1 MLGLTEIDTYVYI
14 RGRVRKQLDRT
25 EFRTNRPGQMRMAG
39 NESRT
44 TSLQR
49 LQQQLQ
55 QIERSRRLP
64 AGKDRQQ
71 TDDEVVSTG
80 ISPLDKLL
88 PAGGFR
94 RGTIVEWLS
103 EGGAAAADLLALLSA
118 QPILQTGGA
127 LVVIDREANFYPPA
141 ASVVGMDLE
150 NMIVVRPNKT
160 DEALWTL
167 EQSLRSGGVAV
178 SLCRIGRCSSR
189 VFRRLQLAVEAGG
202 GLGFLIRPA
211 AAHREVSWAEVRL
224 LVQPLVAGE
233 RKAGR
238 GSPVCFSRQAAV
250 GAARNS
256 VRRCKR
262 PNDSRRLRVELLRCR
277 TGETGRT
284 VELNINDETGLV
296 HSVSQLATAA
306 HSECAAGA

>member
-1 MLGLTEIDTYVYI
+1 MV
-14 RGRVRKQLDRT
+14 
-25 EFRTNRPGQMRMAG
+25 G

-44 TSLQR
+44 VSLQR

-55 QIERSRRLP
+55 QIERSRRPP
-64 AGKDRQQ
+64 AGEDWQQ

-80 ISPLDKLL
+80 ISPLDRLL

-103 EGGAAAADLLALLSA
+103 EGETAAADVLALLSA
-118 QPILQTGGA
+118 RPILQTGGA
-127 LVVIDREANFYPPA
+127 LVIIDREADFYPPA
-141 ASVVGMDLE
+141 ASTVGMDLE
-150 NMIVVRPNKT
+150 NMIVVRPNNT

-189 VFRRLQLAVEAGG
+189 AFRRLQLAVEAGG

-211 AAHREVSWAEVRL
+211 AAHREISWAEVRL
-224 LVQPLVAGE
+224 LVQALVAGE
-233 RKAGR
+233 TAG
-238 GSPVCFSRQAAV
+238 
-250 GAARNS
+250 ARLNPS
-256 VRRCKR
+256 
-262 PNDSRRLRVELLRCR
+262 NDGRRLRVELLRCR
-277 TGETGRT
+277 TGVTGRT

-296 HSVSQLATAA
+296 HSVSQLAVAA